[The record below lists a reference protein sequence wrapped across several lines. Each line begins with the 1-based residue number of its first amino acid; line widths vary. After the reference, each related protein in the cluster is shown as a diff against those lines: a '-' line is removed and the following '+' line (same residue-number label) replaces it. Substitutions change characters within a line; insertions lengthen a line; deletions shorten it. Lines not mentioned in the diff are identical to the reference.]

1 MSVNESGKKG
11 LQLFLFVFT
20 IILLLGSCKSTQ
32 VVVSEPK
39 QLPKD
44 TLTSRKQV
52 KVDSV
57 FLKMKSNEI
66 NFDWMQSKFSVDYE
80 NGDDKKSFGGQ
91 IRIKRDSAI
100 WVSISLINMEF
111 YRVMITQDSIKMLD
125 KFHNTYFAA
134 KIDYINKL
142 LNTDLDYDM
151 LQALLTCSDFPYYEN
166 NVFEVL
172 TLGNDIFLSTI
183 SRRKLK
189 KIVATN
195 EEYEKILV
203 QNMRIDKA
211 TYKILKQSVKQ
222 VKDPNKKIEIE
233 YSNFLSF
240 ANQLFPMILEIKME
254 DSKTIKVKIEYSKTI
269 FDEVQSF
276 PMKVPDGYTR
286 NVVPE

>member
-151 LQALLTCSDFPYYEN
+151 LQALLTGSDFPYYEN

-211 TYKILKQSVKQ
+211 SYKILKQSVKQ
-222 VKDPNKKIEIE
+222 VRDPNKKIEIE